1 MFKPVLSFR
10 ECCFAAALSLLHLLF
25 LSMEVSSTVCVQA
38 SVVFQTVLLCCSTVT
53 SALTVFE
60 YGSEQ
65 YCVCS
70 GQCCL
75 SDSAALLQHCHFCTF
90 CF

>member
-53 SALTVFE
+53 SAPSVFDHSISTVT
-60 YGSEQ
+60 
-65 YCVCS
+65 
-70 GQCCL
+70 
-75 SDSAALLQHCHFCTF
+75 CHFSRCLLGTQF
-90 CF
+90 TMVY